1 MCGGKMDT
9 AALKA
14 MDRAHVIYSWAA
26 QGSVNPIIMDRAE
39 GIYQWDTDGK
49 RYIDFCSGLLNVN
62 IGHSNRHVLD
72 AMKTQLEK
80 LCYVGTMFGSE
91 PKARLAKMISE
102 VTPGDLDYSFFTNG
116 GAEAIENAI
125 KAVRLATG
133 RHKIYSRWRS
143 YHGATAGAITL
154 TGDPRRWAA
163 EPGIPGV
170 VKFFGPYPYRDPF
183 GGTTEEETNRRAL
196 EVLKTQIMLDGPK
209 TIAGIFLEPIV
220 GTNGIII
227 PNAEFMQGVR
237 QICDENGIMMVVD
250 ETMSGWGRSG
260 KWFAIEHFGVV
271 PDIITTAKGLTS
283 GYVQLGAMIWNKK
296 LWDHFYDHPFVGGL
310 IYGGHALGCA
320 TGIANIEVYRKEN
333 LIENSAVNG
342 EYLKQKLEGLKDNHP
357 CIGDVRAKGLWAVLE
372 LTSDRKTKAPLAG
385 FNNSIQNVVPDFNKR
400 LTELGLTLFAKW
412 DFVFIAP
419 PLVITKEQIDTAVA
433 IIDDALTVVDAKIK

>member
-1 MCGGKMDT
+1 MDT
-9 AALKA
+9 KA
-14 MDRAHVIYSWAA
+14 IKEMDRAHVIYSWAA
-26 QGSVNPIIMDRAE
+26 QGTVDPIIMDRAE

-49 RYIDFCSGLLNVN
+49 RYIDFCSGLLNIN
-62 IGHSNRHVLD
+62 IGHGNRHVLD
-72 AMKTQLEK
+72 AMKAQAEK

-125 KAVRLATG
+125 KAVRMFTG

-163 EPGIPGV
+163 EPGIPGA

-183 GGTTEEETNRRAL
+183 GGKTEEETNQKAL
-196 EVLKTQIMLDGPK
+196 DALKTQVMLDGPK
-209 TIAGIFLEPIV
+209 TIAAIFLEPIV

-227 PNAEFMQGVR
+227 PGKTFMQGVR
-237 QICDENGIMMVVD
+237 QICDENGILLVAD
-250 ETMSGWGRSG
+250 ETMAGWGRAG
-260 KWFAIEHFGVV
+260 KWFGIEHFDVV

-296 LWDHFYDHPFVGGL
+296 LWDYFQDHPFVGGL
-310 IYGGHALGCA
+310 TYGGHALGCA
-320 TGIANIEVYRKEN
+320 TGIANIEVYRKEG
-333 LIENSAVNG
+333 LIENSAENG
-342 EYLKQKLEGLKDNHP
+342 AYMLNKLEALKENHP
-357 CIGDVRAKGLWAVLE
+357 CVGDVRGKGLWAAIE
-372 LTSDRKTKAPLAG
+372 FTSDRATKAPLAG
-385 FNNSIQNVVPDFNKR
+385 FNNSIQNVAPDFVKK
-400 LTELGLTLFAKW
+400 LAELGLTLFAKW

-419 PLVITKEQIDTAVA
+419 PLIITKEQIDDAVG
-433 IIDDALTVVDAKIK
+433 IIDEALYVVDKKIT